1 MTTSPECILYMNQC
15 YNNESSCS
23 LLTHSL
29 CLGDVSPAGLCR
41 FGWRSTLVLPR
52 HKHIWGKF
60 DVLIVFGQGE
70 QGAAAWVAL
79 WQGQSQV
86 CVLCLE
92 GRKHGVNNHANLY
105 LVSKK

>member
-1 MTTSPECILYMNQC
+1 MTTSDCMLYMNHS
-15 YNNESSCS
+15 YNNESPCS
-23 LLTHSL
+23 LFTHSL
-29 CLGDVSPAGLCR
+29 CVGDVSPAGLCW
-41 FGWRSTLVLPR
+41 FGWWSTLVLPR

-70 QGAAAWVAL
+70 EWASAWVAL

-92 GRKHGVNNHANLY
+92 RRKCLHGNM
-105 LVSKK
+105 